1 MGARKEMRKAGLF
14 FFNEKK
20 EKEKKKKKKRKRQKE
35 SQTTI
40 VEFWHQP
47 RLEIWVPGP

>member
-20 EKEKKKKKKRKRQKE
+20 EKDKKKAKPLLWSFGISHDLKY
-35 SQTTI
+35 
-40 VEFWHQP
+40 EF
-47 RLEIWVPGP
+47 RVRNNN